1 MKCSHCQLEFKESEL
16 FKEVINHKELYFCC
30 TGCARVYAL
39 LLDLNLESFYDK
51 LNDSTLAPVTP
62 QDSMSALELEQALE
76 ENNKGDFIL
85 NLLLE
90 KTHCNACLWLNQKVL
105 ERLKGVKKVSVN
117 FTTHHLQ
124 IVFDKSLNPKEI
136 VQKIE
141 SLGYGAKIYNAKN
154 YALKAQKEQR
164 SYLLTLSVGFFATMN
179 LMFIAIAKYASYGG
193 ASYGGASYGGA
204 SYGGASYGAGMDKL
218 MQRNLDLVSLF
229 LSLLVLVVVGR
240 FFIKGAFYGLKNG
253 VLGMDLSV
261 SFGALSAFVYSIYA
275 MLVSQETY
283 FEASSTILT
292 LVFGSKF
299 LELKAKLFANEKC
312 LALESHEIHS
322 VIVVENG
329 KQIEKHPKDVA
340 IGSVVLVP
348 SGAKIALDGVLLNH
362 ASVDASL
369 ISGEFKPLELG
380 VNDQILGG
388 YVNVGVPFSYQVSAD
403 FQNSRLSSLLETLKK
418 SFLEKPLIESSANK
432 IADIFSK
439 AVLFLAFISFLLWQ
453 FGLGGNFEKALM
465 VCISV
470 LVISCPCAFAL
481 ATPIAL
487 VIGVFKNPLIVFKE
501 ALFLETLAKVKK
513 IFIDKTGTLTQ
524 KEVLLKEK
532 IIYEEFDE
540 RLLKSLLKVRE
551 HLAHS
556 AILKSLDSDE
566 VSLEKIEFFAHGL
579 KANYHNETLL
589 VGSLKFLNA
598 MGVNI
603 KAKESAN
610 IMVGF
615 AKNKTLCALFILE
628 ERLKNNAKEV
638 IQFLQNKG
646 LELEILSGD
655 NESSVKEC
663 AKKLGISNYH
673 ANLTPEDKAQIINS
687 YKGVCAMIGD
697 GNNDALAL
705 KQASVSLGFEKSAL
719 SKSACDILLLEENLS
734 LLRKAFDNAQK
745 VYQVVLQNIVL
756 SLIYNAILIPV
767 AMLGYINP
775 LIASLS
781 MSASSLLVVLN
792 SLRLKRS

>member
-16 FKEVINHKELYFCC
+16 FKEVIHHKELHFCC
-30 TGCARVYAL
+30 AGCARVYAL

-62 QDSMSALELEQALE
+62 QDPMNILELEQALE
-76 ENNKGDFIL
+76 ENNKGELIL

-136 VQKIE
+136 IQKIE
-141 SLGYGAKIYNAKN
+141 SLGYGAKIYNAQN
-154 YALKAQKEQR
+154 YTLKAQKEQR

-179 LMFIAIAKYASYGG
+179 LMFIAIAKYASYGS
-193 ASYGGASYGGA
+193 ASYGGASYG
-204 SYGGASYGAGMDKL
+204 SGMDKL

-299 LELKAKLFANEKC
+299 LELKARLFANEKC
-312 LALESHEIHS
+312 LVLESHEIHS

-340 IGSVVLVP
+340 IGSVVWVP
-348 SGAKIALDGVLLNH
+348 SGAKIALDGVLLNN

-380 VNDQILGG
+380 VNDPILGG
-388 YVNVGVPFSYQVSAD
+388 YVNVGVPFSYQVSAN

-418 SFLEKPLIESSANK
+418 SFLEKPLIESSANQ

-439 AVLFLAFISFLLWQ
+439 AVLFLAFVSFLLWQ

-532 IIYEEFDE
+532 IIYKEFDG

-551 HLAHS
+551 HLAHN
-556 AILKSLDSDE
+556 AILKTLDSDE
-566 VSLEKIEFFAHGL
+566 VNLEKIEFFAHGL
-579 KANYHNETLL
+579 KANYQNETLL
-589 VGSLKFLNA
+589 VGSLKFLKS
-598 MGVNI
+598 MGVDL
-603 KAKESAN
+603 KVKEGAN

-628 ERLKNNAKEV
+628 ERLKANAKEV
-638 IQFLQNKG
+638 IQALQNKG

-663 AKKLGISNYH
+663 AKKLGISKYH
-673 ANLTPEDKAQIINS
+673 ANLTPEDKAQIVSS

-719 SKSACDILLLEENLS
+719 SKSACDILLLEEDLS
-734 LLRKAFDNAQK
+734 LLKKAFDNAQK

-756 SLIYNAILIPV
+756 SLIYNAVLIPV

>member
-51 LNDSTLAPVTP
+51 LNDSVLAPVTP

-193 ASYGGASYGGA
+193 ASYGS
-204 SYGGASYGAGMDKL
+204 ASYGAGMDKL

-299 LELKAKLFANEKC
+299 LELKARLFANEKC

-348 SGAKIALDGVLLNH
+348 SGAKIALDGVLLNN

-388 YVNVGVPFSYQVSAD
+388 YVNVGVPFSYQVSAN
-403 FQNSRLSSLLETLKK
+403 FQNSRLSGLLETLKK

-487 VIGVFKNPLIVFKE
+487 VIGVFKSPLIVFKE

-540 RLLKSLLKVRE
+540 RLLKSLLKTRE

-603 KAKESAN
+603 RAKESAN

-615 AKNKTLCALFILE
+615 AKNKILCALFILE

-638 IQFLQNKG
+638 VQFLQNKG

-673 ANLTPEDKAQIINS
+673 ANLTPEDKAQIISS

-719 SKSACDILLLEENLS
+719 SKSACDILLLEEDLS
-734 LLRKAFDNAQK
+734 LLKKAFDNAQK

>member
-16 FKEVINHKELYFCC
+16 FKEVIHHKELYFCC

-76 ENNKGDFIL
+76 ENNKGELIL

-124 IVFDKSLNPKEI
+124 IVFDKSLDPKEI
-136 VQKIE
+136 IQKIE

-154 YALKAQKEQR
+154 YTLKAQKEQR

-179 LMFIAIAKYASYGG
+179 LMFIAIAKYASYGS
-193 ASYGGASYGGA
+193 ASYGGANYGG
-204 SYGGASYGAGMDKL
+204 GMDKL

-299 LELKAKLFANEKC
+299 LELKARLFANEKC

-322 VIVVENG
+322 VIIVENG

-340 IGSVVLVP
+340 IGSVVWVP
-348 SGAKIALDGVLLNH
+348 SGAKIALDGVLLNN

-380 VNDQILGG
+380 VNDPILGG
-388 YVNVGVPFSYQVSAD
+388 YVNVGVPFSYQVSAT

-418 SFLEKPLIESSANK
+418 SFLEKPLIESSANQ

-453 FGLGGNFEKALM
+453 FGLGGSFEKALM

-532 IIYEEFDE
+532 IIYKEFDE
-540 RLLKSLLKVRE
+540 RLLKSLLKTRE
-551 HLAHS
+551 HLAHN
-556 AILKSLDSDE
+556 AILKSLDGDE
-566 VSLEKIEFFAHGL
+566 VNLEKIEFFAHGL
-579 KANYHNETLL
+579 KANYQNETLL

-598 MGVNI
+598 MGVDL
-603 KAKESAN
+603 KVEESAN

-628 ERLKNNAKEV
+628 ERLKANAKEV
-638 IQFLQNKG
+638 IQALQNQG

-663 AKKLGISNYH
+663 AKKLGISKYH
-673 ANLTPEDKAQIINS
+673 ANLTPEDKAQIVSS

-719 SKSACDILLLEENLS
+719 SKSACDILLLEEDLS
-734 LLRKAFDNAQK
+734 LLEKAFYSAQK

-767 AMLGYINP
+767 AILGYINP

-781 MSASSLLVVLN
+781 MSGSSLLVVLN

>member
-154 YALKAQKEQR
+154 YTLKAQKEQR

-179 LMFIAIAKYASYGG
+179 LMFIAIAKY
-193 ASYGGASYGGA
+193 
-204 SYGGASYGAGMDKL
+204 ASYGAGMDKL

-261 SFGALSAFVYSIYA
+261 SFGALSAFVYSVYA

-299 LELKAKLFANEKC
+299 LELKARLFANEKC

-369 ISGEFKPLELG
+369 ISGEFKPLELE

-439 AVLFLAFISFLLWQ
+439 AVLFLAFMSFLLWQ

-532 IIYEEFDE
+532 IIYGEFDE
-540 RLLKSLLKVRE
+540 RLLKSLLKTRE

-566 VSLEKIEFFAHGL
+566 VGLEKIEFFAHGL
-579 KANYHNETLL
+579 KASYHNETLL

-638 IQFLQNKG
+638 VQFLQNKG

-673 ANLTPEDKAQIINS
+673 ANLTPEDKAQTISS
-687 YKGVCAMIGD
+687 YKGVCAMVGD

-705 KQASVSLGFEKSAL
+705 KQASVSLGFEKSTL
-719 SKSACDILLLEENLS
+719 SKSACDILLLEEDLS
-734 LLRKAFDNAQK
+734 LLKKAFDNAQK

-756 SLIYNAILIPV
+756 SLTYNAILIPV
-767 AMLGYINP
+767 AMLGCINP

>member
-16 FKEVINHKELYFCC
+16 FKEVINHKELHFCC

-39 LLDLNLESFYDK
+39 LTDLNLESFYDK

-62 QDSMSALELEQALE
+62 QDPMNILELEQALE
-76 ENNKGDFIL
+76 ENNKGELIL

-154 YALKAQKEQR
+154 YTLKAQKEQR

-179 LMFIAIAKYASYGG
+179 LMFIAIAKYASYDS
-193 ASYGGASYGGA
+193 ASYGGASYGG
-204 SYGGASYGAGMDKL
+204 GMDKL

-261 SFGALSAFVYSIYA
+261 SFGALSAFVYSLYA

-299 LELKAKLFANEKC
+299 LELKARLFANEKC

-340 IGSVVLVP
+340 IGSVVWVP
-348 SGAKIALDGVLLNH
+348 SGAKIALDGVLLNN

-380 VNDQILGG
+380 VNDPILGG
-388 YVNVGVPFSYQVSAD
+388 YVNVGVPFSYQVSAN

-418 SFLEKPLIESSANK
+418 SFLEKPLIESSANQ

-439 AVLFLAFISFLLWQ
+439 AVLFLAFVSFLLWQ
-453 FGLGGNFEKALM
+453 FGLGGDFEKALM

-540 RLLKSLLKVRE
+540 RLLKSLLKTRE

-556 AILKSLDSDE
+556 AILKTLDGDE

-579 KANYHNETLL
+579 KANYQNETLL

-598 MGVNI
+598 MGVDL
-603 KAKESAN
+603 KVKESAN

-628 ERLKNNAKEV
+628 ERLKANAKEV
-638 IQFLQNKG
+638 IQALQNKG

-663 AKKLGISNYH
+663 TKKLGISKYH
-673 ANLTPEDKAQIINS
+673 AHLTPEDKAQIISS
-687 YKGVCAMIGD
+687 YQGVCAMIGD

-719 SKSACDILLLEENLS
+719 SKSACDILLLEEDLS
-734 LLRKAFDNAQK
+734 LLEKAFDNAQK

-792 SLRLKRS
+792 SLRLKRT

>member
-16 FKEVINHKELYFCC
+16 FKETINHKELYFCC

-39 LLDLNLESFYDK
+39 LTDLNLESFYDK
-51 LNDSTLAPVTP
+51 LNDSTLAPVKP
-62 QDSMSALELEQALE
+62 QDSMNALELEQALE
-76 ENNKGDFIL
+76 ENNKSDFIL

-193 ASYGGASYGGA
+193 VSYGGVSYGGASYG
-204 SYGGASYGAGMDKL
+204 SGMDKL

-299 LELKAKLFANEKC
+299 LELKARLFANEKC

-322 VIVVENG
+322 VIIVENG

-340 IGSVVLVP
+340 IGSVVWVP
-348 SGAKIALDGVLLNH
+348 SGAKIALDGVLLNN

-380 VNDQILGG
+380 VNDPILGG
-388 YVNVGVPFSYQVSAD
+388 YVNVGVPFSYQVSAN

-418 SFLEKPLIESSANK
+418 SFLEKPLIESSANQ

-439 AVLFLAFISFLLWQ
+439 AVLFLAFVSFLLWQ
-453 FGLGGNFEKALM
+453 FGLGGDFEKALM

-540 RLLKSLLKVRE
+540 RLLKSLLKTRE

-556 AILKSLDSDE
+556 AILKTLDGDE
-566 VSLEKIEFFAHGL
+566 VNLEQIEFFAHGL
-579 KANYHNETLL
+579 KASYQNETLL

-598 MGVNI
+598 MGVDI

-628 ERLKNNAKEV
+628 ERLKANAKEV
-638 IQFLQNKG
+638 IQALQNQG

-663 AKKLGISNYH
+663 AKKLGISKYH
-673 ANLTPEDKAQIINS
+673 AHLTPEDKAQTISS
-687 YKGVCAMIGD
+687 YKGVCAMVGD

-719 SKSACDILLLEENLS
+719 SKSACDILLLEEDLS
-734 LLRKAFDNAQK
+734 LLKKAFDNAQK

>member
-51 LNDSTLAPVTP
+51 LNDSTLAPVTL
-62 QDSMSALELEQALE
+62 QDSMNALELEQALE
-76 ENNKGDFIL
+76 ENNKSDFIL

-105 ERLKGVKKVSVN
+105 ERLNGVKKVSVN

-179 LMFIAIAKYASYGG
+179 LMFIAIAKYASYG
-193 ASYGGASYGGA
+193 
-204 SYGGASYGAGMDKL
+204 AGMDKL

-261 SFGALSAFVYSIYA
+261 SFGALSAFVYSLYA

-299 LELKAKLFANEKC
+299 LELKARLFANEKC

-348 SGAKIALDGVLLNH
+348 SGAKIALDGALLNH

-388 YVNVGVPFSYQVSAD
+388 YVNVGAPFSYQVSAN

-524 KEVLLKEK
+524 KEVLLKER
-532 IIYEEFDE
+532 IIYEEFDK
-540 RLLKSLLKVRE
+540 RLLKSLLKTRE

-615 AKNKTLCALFILE
+615 AKNKTLCALFVLE

-638 IQFLQNKG
+638 IQALQNKG

-655 NESSVKEC
+655 NENSVKEC

-673 ANLTPEDKAQIINS
+673 ANLTPEDKAQIISS

-719 SKSACDILLLEENLS
+719 SKSACDILLLEEDLS
-734 LLRKAFDNAQK
+734 LLKKAFDNAQK

>member
-16 FKEVINHKELYFCC
+16 FKETINHKELHFCC
-30 TGCARVYAL
+30 AGCARVYAL

-76 ENNKGDFIL
+76 ENNKGELIL

-136 VQKIE
+136 IQKIE
-141 SLGYGAKIYNAKN
+141 SLGYGAKIYNAQN
-154 YALKAQKEQR
+154 YTLKAQKEQR

-179 LMFIAIAKYASYGG
+179 LMFIAIAKYASYGS
-193 ASYGGASYGGA
+193 ASYGGANYGG
-204 SYGGASYGAGMDKL
+204 GMDKL

-261 SFGALSAFVYSIYA
+261 SFGALSAFVYSLYA

-299 LELKAKLFANEKC
+299 LELKARLFANEKC

-340 IGSVVLVP
+340 IGSVVWVP
-348 SGAKIALDGVLLNH
+348 SGAKIALDGALLNH

-380 VNDQILGG
+380 VNDPILGG
-388 YVNVGVPFSYQVSAD
+388 YVNVGVPFSYQVSAN

-418 SFLEKPLIESSANK
+418 SFLEKPLIESSANQ

-439 AVLFLAFISFLLWQ
+439 AVLFLAFVSFLLWQ

-532 IIYEEFDE
+532 IIHEEFDE
-540 RLLKSLLKVRE
+540 RLLKSLLKTRE
-551 HLAHS
+551 HLAHN
-556 AILKSLDSDE
+556 AILKTLDGDE
-566 VSLEKIEFFAHGL
+566 VDLEKIEFFAHGL
-579 KANYHNETLL
+579 KASYQNETLL

-598 MGVNI
+598 MGVDL
-603 KAKESAN
+603 KVKESAN

-628 ERLKNNAKEV
+628 ERLKANAKEV
-638 IQFLQNKG
+638 IQALQNQG

-663 AKKLGISNYH
+663 AKKLGISKYH
-673 ANLTPEDKAQIINS
+673 AHLTPEDKAQIISS
-687 YKGVCAMIGD
+687 YQGVCAMVGD

-719 SKSACDILLLEENLS
+719 SKSACDILLLEEDLS
-734 LLRKAFDNAQK
+734 LLEKAFHNAQK

>member
-16 FKEVINHKELYFCC
+16 FKEVINHKELHFCC

-62 QDSMSALELEQALE
+62 QDSMNALELEQALE
-76 ENNKGDFIL
+76 ENNKGELIL

-193 ASYGGASYGGA
+193 ASYGGAN
-204 SYGGASYGAGMDKL
+204 YGAGMDKL

-299 LELKAKLFANEKC
+299 LELKARLFANEKC

-322 VIVVENG
+322 VIIVEKD
-329 KQIEKHPKDVA
+329 KQTEKHPKDVA
-340 IGSVVLVP
+340 IGSVVWVP
-348 SGAKIALDGVLLNH
+348 SGAKIALDGVLLSN

-380 VNDQILGG
+380 VNDPILGG
-388 YVNVGVPFSYQVSAD
+388 YVNVGVPFSYQVSAN

-453 FGLGGNFEKALM
+453 FGLGGDFEKALM

-540 RLLKSLLKVRE
+540 RLLKSLLKTRE
-551 HLAHS
+551 HLAHN
-556 AILKSLDSDE
+556 AILKSLDGDE
-566 VSLEKIEFFAHGL
+566 VSLEKVEFFAHGL
-579 KANYHNETLL
+579 KASYQNETLL

-638 IQFLQNKG
+638 VQALQNKG

-663 AKKLGISNYH
+663 AKKLGISKYH
-673 ANLTPEDKAQIINS
+673 AHLTPEDKAQTISS
-687 YKGVCAMIGD
+687 YKGVCAMVGD

-719 SKSACDILLLEENLS
+719 SKSACDILLLEEDLS
-734 LLRKAFDNAQK
+734 LLKKAFDNAQK

>member
-16 FKEVINHKELYFCC
+16 FKEVINHKELHFCC

-62 QDSMSALELEQALE
+62 QDSMNALELEQALE
-76 ENNKGDFIL
+76 ENNKGELIL

-105 ERLKGVKKVSVN
+105 ERLEGVKKVSVN

-193 ASYGGASYGGA
+193 ASYGGASYG
-204 SYGGASYGAGMDKL
+204 AGMDKL

-261 SFGALSAFVYSIYA
+261 SFGALSAFVYSVYA

-299 LELKAKLFANEKC
+299 LELKARLFANEKC

-340 IGSVVLVP
+340 IGSVVWVP
-348 SGAKIALDGVLLNH
+348 SGAKIALDGVLLNS

-380 VNDQILGG
+380 VNDPILGG
-388 YVNVGVPFSYQVSAD
+388 YVNVGVPFSYQVSAN
-403 FQNSRLSSLLETLKK
+403 FQNSRLSGLLETLKK

-556 AILKSLDSDE
+556 AILKTLDGDE
-566 VSLEKIEFFAHGL
+566 VDLEKIEFFAHGL
-579 KANYHNETLL
+579 KASYQNETLL

-628 ERLKNNAKEV
+628 ERLKANAKEV
-638 IQFLQNKG
+638 IQALQNQG

-663 AKKLGISNYH
+663 AKKLGISKYH
-673 ANLTPEDKAQIINS
+673 AHLTPEDKAQTISS

-719 SKSACDILLLEENLS
+719 SKSACDILLLEEDLS
-734 LLRKAFDNAQK
+734 LLKKAFDNAQK

>member
-30 TGCARVYAL
+30 MGCARVYAL
-39 LLDLNLESFYDK
+39 LSDLNLESFYDK

-62 QDSMSALELEQALE
+62 QNSMSALELEQALE
-76 ENNKGDFIL
+76 ENHKGDFIL

-124 IVFDKSLNPKEI
+124 IVFDQSLNPKEI

-179 LMFIAIAKYASYGG
+179 LMFIAIAKY
-193 ASYGGASYGGA
+193 
-204 SYGGASYGAGMDKL
+204 ASYGAGMDKL

-261 SFGALSAFVYSIYA
+261 SFGALSAFVYSVYA

-299 LELKAKLFANEKC
+299 LELKARLFANEKC

-348 SGAKIALDGVLLNH
+348 NGAKIALDGVLLNH

-388 YVNVGVPFSYQVSAD
+388 YVNVGVPFSYQVSAN
-403 FQNSRLSSLLETLKK
+403 FQNSRLSGLLETLKK

-556 AILKSLDSDE
+556 AILKSLDGDE
-566 VSLEKIEFFAHGL
+566 VNLEKIEFFAHGL
-579 KANYHNETLL
+579 KASYHNETLL

-615 AKNKTLCALFILE
+615 VKNKTLCALFILE
-628 ERLKNNAKEV
+628 ERLKANAKEV
-638 IQFLQNKG
+638 IQALQNKG
-646 LELEILSGD
+646 LKLEILSGD

-663 AKKLGISNYH
+663 AKKLGISKYH
-673 ANLTPEDKAQIINS
+673 ANLTPEDKAQIISS
-687 YKGVCAMIGD
+687 YKGVCAMVGD

-705 KQASVSLGFEKSAL
+705 KQASVSLGFEKSTL
-719 SKSACDILLLEENLS
+719 SKSACDILLLEEDLS
-734 LLRKAFDNAQK
+734 LLEKAFYNAQK

-792 SLRLKRS
+792 SLRLKRF

>member
-16 FKEVINHKELYFCC
+16 FKEVINHRELYFCC

-179 LMFIAIAKYASYGG
+179 LMFIAIAKYASYG
-193 ASYGGASYGGA
+193 
-204 SYGGASYGAGMDKL
+204 AGMDKL

-299 LELKAKLFANEKC
+299 LELKARLFANEKC

-329 KQIEKHPKDVA
+329 KQTEKHPKDVA
-340 IGSVVLVP
+340 IGSVVWVP
-348 SGAKIALDGVLLNH
+348 SGAKIALDGVLLNS

-380 VNDQILGG
+380 VNDPILGG
-388 YVNVGVPFSYQVSAD
+388 YVNVGVPFSYQVSAN
-403 FQNSRLSSLLETLKK
+403 FQNSRLSGLLETLKK

-540 RLLKSLLKVRE
+540 RLLKSLLKTRE

-603 KAKESAN
+603 RAKESAN
-610 IMVGF
+610 VMVGF
-615 AKNKTLCALFILE
+615 VKNKTLCALFILE

-663 AKKLGISNYH
+663 AKKLGISKYH
-673 ANLTPEDKAQIINS
+673 ANLTPEDKAQIISS
-687 YKGVCAMIGD
+687 YKGVCVMIGD

-719 SKSACDILLLEENLS
+719 SKSACDILLLEEDLS
-734 LLRKAFDNAQK
+734 LLKKAFDNAQK

>member
-16 FKEVINHKELYFCC
+16 FKETINHKELYFCC

-62 QDSMSALELEQALE
+62 QDSMSTLELEQALE
-76 ENNKGDFIL
+76 ENNKGELIL

-124 IVFDKSLNPKEI
+124 IVFEKSLDPKEI
-136 VQKIE
+136 IQKIE

-179 LMFIAIAKYASYGG
+179 LMFIAIAKYASYGS
-193 ASYGGASYGGA
+193 ASYGGASYG
-204 SYGGASYGAGMDKL
+204 SGMDKL

-261 SFGALSAFVYSIYA
+261 SFGALSAFVYSLYA

-299 LELKAKLFANEKC
+299 LELKARLFANEKC

-322 VIVVENG
+322 VIIVEKD
-329 KQIEKHPKDVA
+329 KQTEKHPKDVA
-340 IGSVVLVP
+340 IGSVVWVP
-348 SGAKIALDGVLLNH
+348 SGAKIALDGALLSN

-380 VNDQILGG
+380 VNDPILGG
-388 YVNVGVPFSYQVSAD
+388 YVNVGVPFSYQVSAT

-418 SFLEKPLIESSANK
+418 SFLEKPLIESSANQ

-453 FGLGGNFEKALM
+453 FGLGGSFEKALM

-540 RLLKSLLKVRE
+540 RLLKSLLKTRE

-556 AILKSLDSDE
+556 AILKTLDSDE
-566 VSLEKIEFFAHGL
+566 VNLETIEFFAHGL
-579 KANYHNETLL
+579 KANYQNETLL

-603 KAKESAN
+603 KTKESAN

-628 ERLKNNAKEV
+628 ERLKANAKEV
-638 IQFLQNKG
+638 VQALQNKG

-663 AKKLGISNYH
+663 AKKLRISKYH
-673 ANLTPEDKAQIINS
+673 AHLTPEDKAQIISS

-719 SKSACDILLLEENLS
+719 SKSACDILLLEEDLS
-734 LLRKAFDNAQK
+734 LLKKAFDNAQK

>member
-76 ENNKGDFIL
+76 ENNKSDFIL

-136 VQKIE
+136 IQKIE

-179 LMFIAIAKYASYGG
+179 LMFIAIAKYASYGS
-193 ASYGGASYGGA
+193 ASYGGASYGT
-204 SYGGASYGAGMDKL
+204 GMDKL

-299 LELKAKLFANEKC
+299 LELKARLFANEKC

-322 VIVVENG
+322 VIVVEKD

-340 IGSVVLVP
+340 IGSVVWVP
-348 SGAKIALDGVLLNH
+348 SGAKIALDGVLLNN

-380 VNDQILGG
+380 VNDPILGG
-388 YVNVGVPFSYQVSAD
+388 YVNVGVPFSYQVSAN
-403 FQNSRLSSLLETLKK
+403 FQNSRLSGLLETLKK

-439 AVLFLAFISFLLWQ
+439 AVLFLAFVSFLLWQ
-453 FGLGGNFEKALM
+453 FGLGGDFEKALM

-551 HLAHS
+551 HLAHN
-556 AILKSLDSDE
+556 AILKTLDGDE
-566 VSLEKIEFFAHGL
+566 VNLEQIEFFAHGL
-579 KANYHNETLL
+579 KASYQNQTLL

-615 AKNKTLCALFILE
+615 AKNRTLCALFILE

-638 IQFLQNKG
+638 IQALQNKG

-663 AKKLGISNYH
+663 AKKLGISKYH
-673 ANLTPEDKAQIINS
+673 AHLTPEDKAQTISS

-719 SKSACDILLLEENLS
+719 SKSACDILLLEEDLS
-734 LLRKAFDNAQK
+734 LLKKAFDNAQK

>member
-16 FKEVINHKELYFCC
+16 FKEVIHHKELYFCC

-62 QDSMSALELEQALE
+62 QDSMSASMSALELEQALE
-76 ENNKGDFIL
+76 ENNKSDFIL

-179 LMFIAIAKYASYGG
+179 LMFIAIAKYASYG
-193 ASYGGASYGGA
+193 SA

-299 LELKAKLFANEKC
+299 LELKARLFANEKC

-329 KQIEKHPKDVA
+329 KQVEKHPKDVA

-348 SGAKIALDGVLLNH
+348 SGAKIALDGVLLNS

-380 VNDQILGG
+380 VNDPILGG
-388 YVNVGVPFSYQVSAD
+388 YVNVGAPFSYQVSAN
-403 FQNSRLSSLLETLKK
+403 FQNSRLSGLLETLKK

-540 RLLKSLLKVRE
+540 RLLKSLLKTRE

-603 KAKESAN
+603 RAKESAN

-638 IQFLQNKG
+638 IQALQDKG

-673 ANLTPEDKAQIINS
+673 AHLTPEDKAQIISS

-719 SKSACDILLLEENLS
+719 SKSACDILLLEEDLS
-734 LLRKAFDNAQK
+734 LLKKAFDNAQK

-781 MSASSLLVVLN
+781 MSCSSLLVVLN

>member
-16 FKEVINHKELYFCC
+16 FKEVIHHKELHFCC

-62 QDSMSALELEQALE
+62 QDSMSALELEQTLE

-179 LMFIAIAKYASYGG
+179 LMFIAIAKYASYG
-193 ASYGGASYGGA
+193 
-204 SYGGASYGAGMDKL
+204 AGMDKL

-299 LELKAKLFANEKC
+299 LELKARLFANEKC

-340 IGSVVLVP
+340 IGSVVWVP
-348 SGAKIALDGVLLNH
+348 SGAKIALDGVLLNS

-380 VNDQILGG
+380 VNDPILGG
-388 YVNVGVPFSYQVSAD
+388 YVNVGVPFSYQVSAN

-540 RLLKSLLKVRE
+540 RLLKSLLKTRE

-566 VSLEKIEFFAHGL
+566 VHLEKIEFFAHGL

-603 KAKESAN
+603 RAKESAN

-663 AKKLGISNYH
+663 AKKLGISNYC
-673 ANLTPEDKAQIINS
+673 ANLTPEDKAQIISS

-719 SKSACDILLLEENLS
+719 SKSACDILLLEEDLS
-734 LLRKAFDNAQK
+734 LLKKAFCNAQK

-756 SLIYNAILIPV
+756 SLIYNTILIPV

>member
-39 LLDLNLESFYDK
+39 LSDLNLESFYDK
-51 LNDSTLAPVTP
+51 LNDSTLAPVMP

-76 ENNKGDFIL
+76 ENNKSDFIL

-179 LMFIAIAKYASYGG
+179 LMFIAIAKYASYG
-193 ASYGGASYGGA
+193 
-204 SYGGASYGAGMDKL
+204 AGMDKL

-299 LELKAKLFANEKC
+299 LELKARLFANEKC

-388 YVNVGVPFSYQVSAD
+388 YVNVGVPFSYQVSAN

-540 RLLKSLLKVRE
+540 RLLKSLLKTRE

-566 VSLEKIEFFAHGL
+566 VHLEKIEFFAHGL

-603 KAKESAN
+603 KTKESAN

-638 IQFLQNKG
+638 VQALQNKG

-655 NESSVKEC
+655 HESSVKEC

-673 ANLTPEDKAQIINS
+673 ANLTPEDKAQIISS

-719 SKSACDILLLEENLS
+719 SKSACDILLLEEDLS
-734 LLRKAFDNAQK
+734 LLKKAFGNAQK

-756 SLIYNAILIPV
+756 SLIYNAILIPI

>member
-16 FKEVINHKELYFCC
+16 FKEVIHHKELHFCC

-62 QDSMSALELEQALE
+62 QDSMNALELEQALE
-76 ENNKGDFIL
+76 ENNKGELIL

-136 VQKIE
+136 IQKIE

-154 YALKAQKEQR
+154 YTLKTQKEQR

-179 LMFIAIAKYASYGG
+179 LMFIAIAKYASYG
-193 ASYGGASYGGA
+193 SASYGGA

-261 SFGALSAFVYSIYA
+261 SFGALSAFVYSLYA

-299 LELKAKLFANEKC
+299 LELKARLFANEKC

-329 KQIEKHPKDVA
+329 KQTEKHPKDVA
-340 IGSVVLVP
+340 IGSVVWVP
-348 SGAKIALDGVLLNH
+348 SGAKIALDGVLLNN

-369 ISGEFKPLELG
+369 ISGEFKSLELG

-403 FQNSRLSSLLETLKK
+403 FQNSRLSGLLETLKK
-418 SFLEKPLIESSANK
+418 SFLEKPLIESSANQ

-439 AVLFLAFISFLLWQ
+439 AVLFLAFVSFLLWQ

-532 IIYEEFDE
+532 IIYEGFDE
-540 RLLKSLLKVRE
+540 RLLKSLLKTRE

-556 AILKSLDSDE
+556 AILKSLNSDE
-566 VSLEKIEFFAHGL
+566 VNLEKIEFFAHGL
-579 KANYHNETLL
+579 KASYCNETLL

-628 ERLKNNAKEV
+628 ERLKANAKEV
-638 IQFLQNKG
+638 VQALQNKG

-663 AKKLGISNYH
+663 AKKLGISKYH
-673 ANLTPEDKAQIINS
+673 ANLTPEDKAQTISS
-687 YKGVCAMIGD
+687 YKGVCAMVGD

-719 SKSACDILLLEENLS
+719 SKSACDILLLEEDLS
-734 LLRKAFDNAQK
+734 LLEKAFHNAQK

>member
-62 QDSMSALELEQALE
+62 QDSMSTSMSALELEQALE

-90 KTHCNACLWLNQKVL
+90 KTQCNACLWLNQKVL

-179 LMFIAIAKYASYGG
+179 LMFIAIAKYASYGI
-193 ASYGGASYGGA
+193 
-204 SYGGASYGAGMDKL
+204 GMDKL

-299 LELKAKLFANEKC
+299 LELKARLFANEKC

-348 SGAKIALDGVLLNH
+348 SGAKIALDGVLLNN

-369 ISGEFKPLELG
+369 ISGEFKPLELE

-388 YVNVGVPFSYQVSAD
+388 YVNVGAPFSYQVSAN

-566 VSLEKIEFFAHGL
+566 VHLEKIEFFAHGL

-655 NESSVKEC
+655 NENSVKEC
-663 AKKLGISNYH
+663 AKKLGISNYC
-673 ANLTPEDKAQIINS
+673 ANLTPEDKAQIISS

-719 SKSACDILLLEENLS
+719 SKSACDILLLEEDLS
-734 LLRKAFDNAQK
+734 LLKKAFDNAQK

-781 MSASSLLVVLN
+781 MSCSSLLVVLN

>member
-16 FKEVINHKELYFCC
+16 FKEVINHRELYFCC

-154 YALKAQKEQR
+154 YTLKAQKEQR

-179 LMFIAIAKYASYGG
+179 LMFIAIAKY
-193 ASYGGASYGGA
+193 
-204 SYGGASYGAGMDKL
+204 ASYGAGMDKL

-299 LELKAKLFANEKC
+299 LELKARLFANEKC

-388 YVNVGVPFSYQVSAD
+388 YVNMGVPFSYQVSAN

-540 RLLKSLLKVRE
+540 RLLKSLLKTRE

-566 VSLEKIEFFAHGL
+566 VHLEKIEFFAHGL

-615 AKNKTLCALFILE
+615 AKNKTLCTLFILE

-655 NESSVKEC
+655 HESSVKEC
-663 AKKLGISNYH
+663 AKKLGISKYH
-673 ANLTPEDKAQIINS
+673 ANLTPEDKAQIISS

-705 KQASVSLGFEKSAL
+705 KQASVSLGFEKSTL
-719 SKSACDILLLEENLS
+719 SKSACDILLLEEDLS
-734 LLRKAFDNAQK
+734 LLKKAFDNAQK

>member
-76 ENNKGDFIL
+76 ENNKGELIL

-105 ERLKGVKKVSVN
+105 ERLSGVKKVSVN

-136 VQKIE
+136 IQKIE

-164 SYLLTLSVGFFATMN
+164 SYLITLSVGFFATMN
-179 LMFIAIAKYASYGG
+179 LMFIAIAKYASYGST
-193 ASYGGASYGGA
+193 SYGGASYGT
-204 SYGGASYGAGMDKL
+204 GMDKL

-261 SFGALSAFVYSIYA
+261 SFGALSAFVYSVYA

-299 LELKAKLFANEKC
+299 LELKARLFANEKC

-322 VIVVENG
+322 VIIVEKD

-340 IGSVVLVP
+340 IGSVVWVP

-380 VNDQILGG
+380 VNDPILGG
-388 YVNVGVPFSYQVSAD
+388 YVNVGVPFSYQVSAT
-403 FQNSRLSSLLETLKK
+403 FQNSRLSGLLETLKK
-418 SFLEKPLIESSANK
+418 SFLEKPLIESSANQ

-439 AVLFLAFISFLLWQ
+439 AVLFLAFVSFLLWQ

-532 IIYEEFDE
+532 IIYEGFDE
-540 RLLKSLLKVRE
+540 RLLKSLLKTRE

-556 AILKSLDSDE
+556 AILKSLDGDE
-566 VSLEKIEFFAHGL
+566 VDLEKIEFFAHGL
-579 KANYHNETLL
+579 KANYQNETLL
-589 VGSLKFLNA
+589 VGSLKFLSA
-598 MGVNI
+598 MGVGI
-603 KAKESAN
+603 KTKESAN

-638 IQFLQNKG
+638 VQALQNKG

-663 AKKLGISNYH
+663 AKKLGISKYH
-673 ANLTPEDKAQIINS
+673 AHLTPEDKAQIVSS

-705 KQASVSLGFEKSAL
+705 KQASVSLGFEKSTL
-719 SKSACDILLLEENLS
+719 SKSACDILLLEEDLS
-734 LLRKAFDNAQK
+734 LLEKAFDNAQK

>member
-39 LLDLNLESFYDK
+39 LSDLNLESFYDK

-76 ENNKGDFIL
+76 ENNKGELIL

-105 ERLKGVKKVSVN
+105 ERLRGVKKVSVN

-136 VQKIE
+136 IQKIE
-141 SLGYGAKIYNAKN
+141 SLGYGAKIYNAQN
-154 YALKAQKEQR
+154 YTLKAQKEQR

-179 LMFIAIAKYASYGG
+179 LMFIAIAKYASYGSAG
-193 ASYGGASYGGA
+193 YGGADYGI
-204 SYGGASYGAGMDKL
+204 GMDKL

-299 LELKAKLFANEKC
+299 LELKARLFANEKC

-348 SGAKIALDGVLLNH
+348 SGAKIALDGALLNH

-388 YVNVGVPFSYQVSAD
+388 YVNVGAPFSYQVSAN

-418 SFLEKPLIESSANK
+418 SFLEKPLIESSANR

-487 VIGVFKNPLIVFKE
+487 VIGVFKNPLVVFKE

-540 RLLKSLLKVRE
+540 RLLKSLLKTRE

-556 AILKSLDSDE
+556 AILKTLNGDE
-566 VSLEKIEFFAHGL
+566 VDLEKIEFFAHGL

-610 IMVGF
+610 VMVGF

-638 IQFLQNKG
+638 VQFLQNKG

-673 ANLTPEDKAQIINS
+673 ANLTPEDKAQIISS

-719 SKSACDILLLEENLS
+719 SKSACDILLLEEDLS
-734 LLRKAFDNAQK
+734 LLKKAFDDAQK

>member
-39 LLDLNLESFYDK
+39 LSDLNLESFYDK

-62 QDSMSALELEQALE
+62 QDSISALELEQALE
-76 ENNKGDFIL
+76 ENNKSDFIL

-193 ASYGGASYGGA
+193 ASYGS
-204 SYGGASYGAGMDKL
+204 ASYGAGMDKL

-299 LELKAKLFANEKC
+299 LELKARLFANEKC

-322 VIVVENG
+322 VIIVEKD

-340 IGSVVLVP
+340 IGSVVWVP
-348 SGAKIALDGVLLNH
+348 SGAKIALDGVLLNN

-380 VNDQILGG
+380 VNDPILGG
-388 YVNVGVPFSYQVSAD
+388 YVNVGVPFSYQVSAN
-403 FQNSRLSSLLETLKK
+403 FQNSRLSGLLETLKK

-439 AVLFLAFISFLLWQ
+439 AVLFLAFVSFLLWQ

-487 VIGVFKNPLIVFKE
+487 VIGVFKNSLIVFKE

-540 RLLKSLLKVRE
+540 RLLKSLLKTRE

-603 KAKESAN
+603 RAKESAN

-615 AKNKTLCALFILE
+615 AKNKTLCALFVLE

-638 IQFLQNKG
+638 IQALQNQG

-663 AKKLGISNYH
+663 AKKLGISKYH
-673 ANLTPEDKAQIINS
+673 AHLTPEDKAQIISS

-719 SKSACDILLLEENLS
+719 SKSACDILLLEEDLS
-734 LLRKAFDNAQK
+734 LLEKAFHNAQK

>member
-16 FKEVINHKELYFCC
+16 FKEVINHKELHFCC

-62 QDSMSALELEQALE
+62 QDSMNALELEQALE

-105 ERLKGVKKVSVN
+105 ERLSGVKKVSVN

-124 IVFDKSLNPKEI
+124 IVFEKSLNPKEI
-136 VQKIE
+136 IQKIE
-141 SLGYGAKIYNAKN
+141 SLGYGAKIYNAQN
-154 YALKAQKEQR
+154 YTLKAQKEQR

-179 LMFIAIAKYASYGG
+179 LMFIAIAKYASYG
-193 ASYGGASYGGA
+193 SA

-299 LELKAKLFANEKC
+299 LELKARLFANEKC

-322 VIVVENG
+322 VIVVEKD
-329 KQIEKHPKDVA
+329 KQTEKHPKDVA
-340 IGSVVLVP
+340 IGSVVWVP
-348 SGAKIALDGVLLNH
+348 SGAKIALDGVLLNN

-380 VNDQILGG
+380 VNDPILGG
-388 YVNVGVPFSYQVSAD
+388 YVNVGVPFSYQVSAN
-403 FQNSRLSSLLETLKK
+403 FQNSRLSGLLETLKK

-439 AVLFLAFISFLLWQ
+439 AVLFLAFVSFLLWQ

-532 IIYEEFDE
+532 IIYEGFDE

-551 HLAHS
+551 HLAHN
-556 AILKSLDSDE
+556 AILKTLDSDE
-566 VSLEKIEFFAHGL
+566 VNLEKIEFFAHGL
-579 KANYHNETLL
+579 KANYQNETLL

-598 MGVNI
+598 MGVDI
-603 KAKESAN
+603 KTKESAN

-628 ERLKNNAKEV
+628 ERLKANAKEV
-638 IQFLQNKG
+638 IQALQNQG

-663 AKKLGISNYH
+663 AKKLGISKYH
-673 ANLTPEDKAQIINS
+673 AHLTPEDKAQIVSS
-687 YKGVCAMIGD
+687 YQGVCAMIGD

-705 KQASVSLGFEKSAL
+705 KKASVSLGFEKSAL
-719 SKSACDILLLEENLS
+719 SKSACDILLLEEDLS
-734 LLRKAFDNAQK
+734 LLEKAFDNAQK

>member
-51 LNDSTLAPVTP
+51 LNDSVLAPVTP

-154 YALKAQKEQR
+154 YTLKAQKEQR

-179 LMFIAIAKYASYGG
+179 LMFIAIAKY
-193 ASYGGASYGGA
+193 ASYGGA

-299 LELKAKLFANEKC
+299 LELKARLFANEKC

-369 ISGEFKPLELG
+369 ISGEFKPLELE

-566 VSLEKIEFFAHGL
+566 VGLEKIEFFAHGL
-579 KANYHNETLL
+579 KAGYHDETLL

-638 IQFLQNKG
+638 VQFLQNKG

-655 NESSVKEC
+655 HESSVKEC
-663 AKKLGISNYH
+663 TKKLGISNYH
-673 ANLTPEDKAQIINS
+673 ANLAPEDKAQIISS

-719 SKSACDILLLEENLS
+719 SKSACDILLLEEDLS
-734 LLRKAFDNAQK
+734 LLKKAFDNAQK

-781 MSASSLLVVLN
+781 MSGSSLLVVLN

>member
-16 FKEVINHKELYFCC
+16 FKEVIHHKELHFCC
-30 TGCARVYAL
+30 AGCARVYAL

-62 QDSMSALELEQALE
+62 QDSMNALELEQALE

-193 ASYGGASYGGA
+193 ASYGSANYGT
-204 SYGGASYGAGMDKL
+204 GMDKL

-261 SFGALSAFVYSIYA
+261 SFGALSAFVYSVYA

-299 LELKAKLFANEKC
+299 LELKARLFANEKC

-329 KQIEKHPKDVA
+329 KQVEKHPKDVA
-340 IGSVVLVP
+340 IGSVVWVP

-380 VNDQILGG
+380 VNDLILGG
-388 YVNVGVPFSYQVSAD
+388 YVNVGVPFSYQVSAN
-403 FQNSRLSSLLETLKK
+403 FQNSRLSGLLETLKK

-540 RLLKSLLKVRE
+540 RLLKSLLKTRE

-579 KANYHNETLL
+579 KASYQNETLL

-628 ERLKNNAKEV
+628 ERLKANAKEV
-638 IQFLQNKG
+638 IQALQNQG

-663 AKKLGISNYH
+663 TKKLGISKYH
-673 ANLTPEDKAQIINS
+673 ANLTPEDKAQTISS
-687 YKGVCAMIGD
+687 YKGVCAMVGD

-719 SKSACDILLLEENLS
+719 SKSACDILLLEEDLS
-734 LLRKAFDNAQK
+734 LLEKAFHNAQK

>member
-16 FKEVINHKELYFCC
+16 FKETINHKELHFCC

-62 QDSMSALELEQALE
+62 QDPMNILELEQALE
-76 ENNKGDFIL
+76 ENNKGELIL

-124 IVFDKSLNPKEI
+124 IVFEKSLNPKEI
-136 VQKIE
+136 IQKIE
-141 SLGYGAKIYNAKN
+141 SLGYGSKIYNAKN

-179 LMFIAIAKYASYGG
+179 LMFIAIAKYASYGS
-193 ASYGGASYGGA
+193 ASYGGAGYG
-204 SYGGASYGAGMDKL
+204 SGMDKL

-261 SFGALSAFVYSIYA
+261 SFGALSAFVYSLYA

-299 LELKAKLFANEKC
+299 LELKARLFANEKC

-322 VIVVENG
+322 VIVVEND

-340 IGSVVLVP
+340 IGSVVWVP
-348 SGAKIALDGVLLNH
+348 SGAKIALDGVLLSN

-380 VNDQILGG
+380 VNDPILGG
-388 YVNVGVPFSYQVSAD
+388 YVNVGVPFSYQVSAN
-403 FQNSRLSSLLETLKK
+403 FQNSRLSGLLETLKK

-453 FGLGGNFEKALM
+453 FGLGGSFEKALM

-501 ALFLETLAKVKK
+501 ALFLETLAKVEK

-532 IIYEEFDE
+532 IIYKEFDG

-551 HLAHS
+551 HLAHN
-556 AILKSLDSDE
+556 AILKTLDSDE
-566 VSLEKIEFFAHGL
+566 VNLEKIEFFAHGL
-579 KANYHNETLL
+579 KANYQNETLL

-598 MGVNI
+598 MGVDL
-603 KAKESAN
+603 KVKESAN

-628 ERLKNNAKEV
+628 ERLKANAKEV
-638 IQFLQNKG
+638 IQALQNQG

-663 AKKLGISNYH
+663 AKKLGISKYH
-673 ANLTPEDKAQIINS
+673 AHLTPEDKAQIISS

-719 SKSACDILLLEENLS
+719 SKSACDILLLEEDLS
-734 LLRKAFDNAQK
+734 LLEKAFHNAQK

>member
-16 FKEVINHKELYFCC
+16 FKETINHKELYFCC

-62 QDSMSALELEQALE
+62 QDSMNALELEQALE
-76 ENNKGDFIL
+76 ENNKSDFIL

-136 VQKIE
+136 IQKIE

-193 ASYGGASYGGA
+193 ASYGGAN
-204 SYGGASYGAGMDKL
+204 YGAGMDKL

-299 LELKAKLFANEKC
+299 LELKARLFANEKC

-322 VIVVENG
+322 VIVVEKD

-340 IGSVVLVP
+340 IGSVVWVP

-380 VNDQILGG
+380 VNDPILGG
-388 YVNVGVPFSYQVSAD
+388 YVNVGVPFSYQVGAT
-403 FQNSRLSSLLETLKK
+403 FQNSRLSGLLETLKK
-418 SFLEKPLIESSANK
+418 SFLEKPLIESSANQ

-439 AVLFLAFISFLLWQ
+439 AVLFLAFVSFLLWQ

-532 IIYEEFDE
+532 IIYKEFDG

-556 AILKSLDSDE
+556 AILKTLDGDE
-566 VSLEKIEFFAHGL
+566 VDLEKIEFFAHGL
-579 KANYHNETLL
+579 KANYQNETLL
-589 VGSLKFLNA
+589 VGSLKFLKS
-598 MGVNI
+598 MGVDL
-603 KAKESAN
+603 KVKESAN

-628 ERLKNNAKEV
+628 ERLKANAKEV
-638 IQFLQNKG
+638 IQALQNQG

-663 AKKLGISNYH
+663 AKKLGISKYH
-673 ANLTPEDKAQIINS
+673 AHLTPEDKAQIVSS
-687 YKGVCAMIGD
+687 YQGVCAMVGD

-719 SKSACDILLLEENLS
+719 SKSACDILLLEEDLS
-734 LLRKAFDNAQK
+734 LLEKAFHNAQK

-792 SLRLKRS
+792 SLRLKRT

>member
-16 FKEVINHKELYFCC
+16 FKETINHKELHFCC
-30 TGCARVYAL
+30 AGCARVYAL

-62 QDSMSALELEQALE
+62 QDPMNILELEQALE
-76 ENNKGDFIL
+76 ENNKGELIL

-136 VQKIE
+136 IQKIE
-141 SLGYGAKIYNAKN
+141 SLGYGAKIYNAQN
-154 YALKAQKEQR
+154 YTLKAQKEQR

-179 LMFIAIAKYASYGG
+179 LMFIAIAKYASYGS
-193 ASYGGASYGGA
+193 ASYGGASYG
-204 SYGGASYGAGMDKL
+204 SGMDKL

-299 LELKAKLFANEKC
+299 LELKARLFANEKC

-340 IGSVVLVP
+340 IGSVVWVP
-348 SGAKIALDGVLLNH
+348 SGAKIALDGVLLNS

-380 VNDQILGG
+380 VNDPILGG
-388 YVNVGVPFSYQVSAD
+388 YVNVGVPFNYQVSAT

-418 SFLEKPLIESSANK
+418 SFLEKPLIESSANQ

-439 AVLFLAFISFLLWQ
+439 AVLFLAFVSFLLWQ

-532 IIYEEFDE
+532 IIHEEFDE
-540 RLLKSLLKVRE
+540 RLLKSLLKTRE
-551 HLAHS
+551 HLAHN
-556 AILKSLDSDE
+556 AILKTLGGDE
-566 VSLEKIEFFAHGL
+566 VNLEKIEFFAHGL
-579 KANYHNETLL
+579 KANYQNETLL
-589 VGSLKFLNA
+589 VGSLKFLKS
-598 MGVNI
+598 MGVDL
-603 KAKESAN
+603 KVKESAN

-628 ERLKNNAKEV
+628 ERLKANAKEV
-638 IQFLQNKG
+638 IQALQNQG

-663 AKKLGISNYH
+663 AKKLGISKYH
-673 ANLTPEDKAQIINS
+673 AHLTPEDKAQIISS
-687 YKGVCAMIGD
+687 YQGVCAMIGD

-705 KQASVSLGFEKSAL
+705 KKANVSLGFEKSAL
-719 SKSACDILLLEENLS
+719 SKSACDILLLEEDLS
-734 LLRKAFDNAQK
+734 LLEKAFHNAQK

-756 SLIYNAILIPV
+756 SLIYNAVLIPV

-775 LIASLS
+775 LMASLS
-781 MSASSLLVVLN
+781 MSGSSLLVVLN
-792 SLRLKRS
+792 SLRLKRT

>member
-1 MKCSHCQLEFKESEL
+1 MKCSHCQLEFKENEL

-76 ENNKGDFIL
+76 ENNKSDFIL

-136 VQKIE
+136 IQKIE

-179 LMFIAIAKYASYGG
+179 LMFIAIAKYASYGST
-193 ASYGGASYGGA
+193 SYGGASYG
-204 SYGGASYGAGMDKL
+204 SGMDKL

-299 LELKAKLFANEKC
+299 LELKARLFANEKC

-340 IGSVVLVP
+340 IGSVVWVP

-380 VNDQILGG
+380 VNDPILGG
-388 YVNVGVPFSYQVSAD
+388 YVNVGVPFSYQVSAN

-439 AVLFLAFISFLLWQ
+439 AVLFLAFVSFLLWQ

-540 RLLKSLLKVRE
+540 RLLKSLLKTRE
-551 HLAHS
+551 HLAHNV
-556 AILKSLDSDE
+556 ILKTLNSDE
-566 VSLEKIEFFAHGL
+566 VNLEKIEFFAHGL
-579 KANYHNETLL
+579 KANYQNETLL

-598 MGVNI
+598 MGVDI

-628 ERLKNNAKEV
+628 ERLKANAKEV
-638 IQFLQNKG
+638 IQALQNKG

-663 AKKLGISNYH
+663 AKKLGISKYH
-673 ANLTPEDKAQIINS
+673 ANLTPEDKAQIVSS

-719 SKSACDILLLEENLS
+719 SKSACDILLLEEDLS
-734 LLRKAFDNAQK
+734 LLKKAFDNAQK

-792 SLRLKRS
+792 SLRLKRT

>member
-39 LLDLNLESFYDK
+39 LTDLNLESFYDK

-76 ENNKGDFIL
+76 ENNKGEFIL

-179 LMFIAIAKYASYGG
+179 LMFIAIAKYASYGS
-193 ASYGGASYGGA
+193 ASYGGASYGT
-204 SYGGASYGAGMDKL
+204 GMDKL

-299 LELKAKLFANEKC
+299 LELKARLFANEKC

-403 FQNSRLSSLLETLKK
+403 FQNSRLSGLLETLKK

-439 AVLFLAFISFLLWQ
+439 AVLFLAFTSFLLWQ

-501 ALFLETLAKVKK
+501 ALFLETLAKVEK

-540 RLLKSLLKVRE
+540 RLLKSLLKIRE

-589 VGSLKFLNA
+589 AGSLKFLNA

-638 IQFLQNKG
+638 VQALQNKG

-663 AKKLGISNYH
+663 AKKLGISKYH
-673 ANLTPEDKAQIINS
+673 ANLTPEDKAQIISS

-719 SKSACDILLLEENLS
+719 SKSACDILLLEEDLS
-734 LLRKAFDNAQK
+734 LLKKAFDNAQK

-756 SLIYNAILIPV
+756 SLIYNAILISV

>member
-16 FKEVINHKELYFCC
+16 FKETINHKELHFCC
-30 TGCARVYAL
+30 TGCARVYVL

-76 ENNKGDFIL
+76 ENNKGELIL

-136 VQKIE
+136 IQKIE

-179 LMFIAIAKYASYGG
+179 LMFIAIAKYASYGS
-193 ASYGGASYGGA
+193 ASYGGAGYG
-204 SYGGASYGAGMDKL
+204 SGMDKL
-218 MQRNLDLVSLF
+218 MQRHLDLVSLF

-261 SFGALSAFVYSIYA
+261 SFGALSAFVYSVYA

-299 LELKAKLFANEKC
+299 LELKARLFANEKC

-340 IGSVVLVP
+340 IGSVVWVP
-348 SGAKIALDGVLLNH
+348 SGAKIALDGVLLNN

-380 VNDQILGG
+380 VNDPILGG
-388 YVNVGVPFSYQVSAD
+388 YVNVGVPFSYQVSAT

-418 SFLEKPLIESSANK
+418 SFLEKPLIESSANQ

-439 AVLFLAFISFLLWQ
+439 AVLFLAFVSFLLWQ

-465 VCISV
+465 VCVSV

-532 IIYEEFDE
+532 IIHEEFDE
-540 RLLKSLLKVRE
+540 RLLKSLLKTRE

-556 AILKSLDSDE
+556 AILKTLNGDE
-566 VSLEKIEFFAHGL
+566 VDLEKIEFFAHGL
-579 KANYHNETLL
+579 KANYQNETLL

-598 MGVNI
+598 MGVDL
-603 KAKESAN
+603 KVKESAN

-628 ERLKNNAKEV
+628 ERLKANAKEV
-638 IQFLQNKG
+638 IQALQNQG

-663 AKKLGISNYH
+663 AKKLGISKYH
-673 ANLTPEDKAQIINS
+673 AHLTPEDKAQIISS
-687 YKGVCAMIGD
+687 YQGVCAMVGD

-719 SKSACDILLLEENLS
+719 SKSACDILLLEEDLS
-734 LLRKAFDNAQK
+734 LLEKAFDNAQK

>member
-16 FKEVINHKELYFCC
+16 FKEVIHHKELYFCC
-30 TGCARVYAL
+30 AGCARVYAL

-76 ENNKGDFIL
+76 ENNKGELIL

-105 ERLKGVKKVSVN
+105 ERLSGVKKVSVN

-136 VQKIE
+136 IQKIE
-141 SLGYGAKIYNAKN
+141 SLGYGAKIYNVQN
-154 YALKAQKEQR
+154 YTLKAQKEQR

-179 LMFIAIAKYASYGG
+179 LMFIAIAKYASYGSASYG
-193 ASYGGASYGGA
+193 SASYGGASYGT
-204 SYGGASYGAGMDKL
+204 GMDKL

-261 SFGALSAFVYSIYA
+261 SFGALSAFVYSVYA

-299 LELKAKLFANEKC
+299 LELKARLFANEKC

-322 VIVVENG
+322 VIVVEKD

-340 IGSVVLVP
+340 IGSVVWVP
-348 SGAKIALDGVLLNH
+348 SGAKIALDGVLLNN

-380 VNDQILGG
+380 VNDPILGG
-388 YVNVGVPFSYQVSAD
+388 YVNVGVPFSYQVSAN
-403 FQNSRLSSLLETLKK
+403 FQNSRLSGLLETLKK

-439 AVLFLAFISFLLWQ
+439 AVLFLAFVSFLLWQ

-501 ALFLETLAKVKK
+501 VLFLETLAKVEK

-540 RLLKSLLKVRE
+540 RLLKSLLKTRE
-551 HLAHS
+551 HLAHN
-556 AILKSLDSDE
+556 AILKTLNSDE
-566 VSLEKIEFFAHGL
+566 VNLEKIEFFAHGL
-579 KANYHNETLL
+579 KANYQNETLL

-598 MGVNI
+598 MGVGI
-603 KAKESAN
+603 KTKESAN

-628 ERLKNNAKEV
+628 ERLKANAKEV
-638 IQFLQNKG
+638 IQALQNQG

-663 AKKLGISNYH
+663 AKKLGISKYH
-673 ANLTPEDKAQIINS
+673 AHLTPEDKAQIVSS
-687 YKGVCAMIGD
+687 YQGVCAMIGD

-719 SKSACDILLLEENLS
+719 SKSACDILLLEEDLS
-734 LLRKAFDNAQK
+734 LLEKAFDNAQK

>member
-1 MKCSHCQLEFKESEL
+1 MRIKKMKCSHCQLEFKESDL
-16 FKEVINHKELYFCC
+16 FKETINHKELHFCC

-124 IVFDKSLNPKEI
+124 IVFEKSLDPKEI
-136 VQKIE
+136 IQKIE
-141 SLGYGAKIYNAKN
+141 SLGYGAKIYNAQN
-154 YALKAQKEQR
+154 YTLKAQKEQR

-179 LMFIAIAKYASYGG
+179 LMFIAIAKYASYG
-193 ASYGGASYGGA
+193 S
-204 SYGGASYGAGMDKL
+204 ASYGAASYSSGMDKL

-261 SFGALSAFVYSIYA
+261 SFGALSAFVYSLYA

-299 LELKAKLFANEKC
+299 LELKARLFANEKC

-322 VIVVENG
+322 VIVVEKD

-340 IGSVVLVP
+340 IGSVVWVP
-348 SGAKIALDGVLLNH
+348 SGAKIALDGVLLNN

-380 VNDQILGG
+380 VNDPILGG
-388 YVNVGVPFSYQVSAD
+388 YVNVGVPFSYQVSAN

-418 SFLEKPLIESSANK
+418 SFLEKPLIESSANQ

-439 AVLFLAFISFLLWQ
+439 AVLFLAFVSFLLWQ

-540 RLLKSLLKVRE
+540 RLLKSLLKTRE
-551 HLAHS
+551 HLAHN
-556 AILKSLDSDE
+556 AILKSLHGDE
-566 VSLEKIEFFAHGL
+566 VDLEKIEFFAHGL
-579 KANYHNETLL
+579 KASYQNKTLL
-589 VGSLKFLNA
+589 VGSLKFLKS
-598 MGVNI
+598 MGVDL
-603 KAKESAN
+603 KVEESAN

-628 ERLKNNAKEV
+628 ERLKANAKEV
-638 IQFLQNKG
+638 IQALQNKG

-663 AKKLGISNYH
+663 AKKLGISKYH
-673 ANLTPEDKAQIINS
+673 AHLTPEDKAQIISS
-687 YKGVCAMIGD
+687 YQGVCAMVGD

-719 SKSACDILLLEENLS
+719 SKSACDILLLEEDLS
-734 LLRKAFDNAQK
+734 LLEKAFHNAQK

>member
-16 FKEVINHKELYFCC
+16 FKETINHKELHFCC
-30 TGCARVYAL
+30 AGCARVYAL

-76 ENNKGDFIL
+76 ENNKSDFIL

-105 ERLKGVKKVSVN
+105 ERLNGVKKVSVN

-136 VQKIE
+136 IQKIE

-154 YALKAQKEQR
+154 YTLKAQKEQR

-179 LMFIAIAKYASYGG
+179 LMFIAIAKYASYGSASYG
-193 ASYGGASYGGA
+193 TASYGG
-204 SYGGASYGAGMDKL
+204 GMDKL

-299 LELKAKLFANEKC
+299 LELKARLFANEKC

-322 VIVVENG
+322 VIVVESG
-329 KQIEKHPKDVA
+329 KQTEKHPKDVA
-340 IGSVVLVP
+340 IGSVVWVP
-348 SGAKIALDGVLLNH
+348 SGAKIALDGVLLNS

-380 VNDQILGG
+380 VNDPVLGG

-439 AVLFLAFISFLLWQ
+439 AVLFLAFVSFLLWQ

-540 RLLKSLLKVRE
+540 RLLKSLLKTRE

-556 AILKSLDSDE
+556 AILKTLDGDE

-579 KANYHNETLL
+579 KANYQNETLL
-589 VGSLKFLNA
+589 VGSLKFLKS
-598 MGVNI
+598 MGVDL
-603 KAKESAN
+603 KVKESAN

-615 AKNKTLCALFILE
+615 AKNKTLYALFILE
-628 ERLKNNAKEV
+628 ERLKTNAKEV
-638 IQFLQNKG
+638 IQALQNQG

-663 AKKLGISNYH
+663 TKKLGISKYH
-673 ANLTPEDKAQIINS
+673 AHLTPEDKAQIIRS
-687 YKGVCAMIGD
+687 YQGVCAMIGD

-719 SKSACDILLLEENLS
+719 SKSACDILLLEEDLS
-734 LLRKAFDNAQK
+734 LLEKAFHNAQK

-792 SLRLKRS
+792 SLRLKRT

>member
-16 FKEVINHKELYFCC
+16 FKEVIHHKELHFCC
-30 TGCARVYAL
+30 AGCARVYAL
-39 LLDLNLESFYDK
+39 LTDLNLESFYDK

-124 IVFDKSLNPKEI
+124 IVFDRSLNSKEI
-136 VQKIE
+136 IQKIE
-141 SLGYGAKIYNAKN
+141 SLGYGAKIYNAQN
-154 YALKAQKEQR
+154 YTLKAQKEQR

-179 LMFIAIAKYASYGG
+179 LMFIAIAKYASYGS
-193 ASYGGASYGGA
+193 ASYGVASYG
-204 SYGGASYGAGMDKL
+204 SGMDKL
-218 MQRNLDLVSLF
+218 MQRNLDLVSLL

-261 SFGALSAFVYSIYA
+261 SFGALSAFVYSLYA

-299 LELKAKLFANEKC
+299 LELKARLFANEKC

-340 IGSVVLVP
+340 IGSVVWVP
-348 SGAKIALDGVLLNH
+348 SGAKIALDGVLLNS

-380 VNDQILGG
+380 VNDPILGG
-388 YVNVGVPFSYQVSAD
+388 YVNVGVPFSYQVGAT

-418 SFLEKPLIESSANK
+418 SFLEKPLIESSANQ

-439 AVLFLAFISFLLWQ
+439 AVLFLAFVSFLLWQ

-540 RLLKSLLKVRE
+540 RLLKSLLKTRE
-551 HLAHS
+551 HLAHN
-556 AILKSLDSDE
+556 AILKSLHGDE
-566 VSLEKIEFFAHGL
+566 VDLEKIEFFAHGL
-579 KANYHNETLL
+579 KANYQNETLL
-589 VGSLKFLNA
+589 VGSLKFLKS
-598 MGVNI
+598 MGVDL
-603 KAKESAN
+603 KVEESAN

-628 ERLKNNAKEV
+628 ERLKANAKEV
-638 IQFLQNKG
+638 IQALQNKG

-663 AKKLGISNYH
+663 AKKLGISKYH
-673 ANLTPEDKAQIINS
+673 AHLTPEDKAQIISS
-687 YKGVCAMIGD
+687 YKGVCAMVGD

-705 KQASVSLGFEKSAL
+705 KKASVSLGFEKSAL
-719 SKSACDILLLEENLS
+719 SKSACDILLLEEDLS
-734 LLRKAFDNAQK
+734 LLEKAFHNAQK

>member
-16 FKEVINHKELYFCC
+16 FKETINHKELHFCC

-51 LNDSTLAPVTP
+51 LGDSTLAPVAHHNP
-62 QDSMSALELEQALE
+62 MHALELEQALE
-76 ENNKGDFIL
+76 ENDKGEFIL

-124 IVFDKSLNPKEI
+124 IVFEKSLNPKEI

-154 YALKAQKEQR
+154 YTLKVQKEQR

-179 LMFIAIAKYASYGG
+179 LMFIAIAKYASYGN
-193 ASYGGASYGGA
+193 
-204 SYGGASYGAGMDKL
+204 GMDKL

-253 VLGMDLSV
+253 VFGMDLSV

-299 LELKAKLFANEKC
+299 LELKARLFANEKC
-312 LALESHEIHS
+312 LTLESHEIHS
-322 VIVVENG
+322 VIVLENN
-329 KQIEKHPKDVA
+329 KQVEKHPKDVA
-340 IGSVVLVP
+340 IGSIIWVP
-348 SGAKIALDGVLLNH
+348 SGAKIALDGVLLNN

-380 VNDQILGG
+380 VNDKILGG
-388 YVNVGVPFSYQVSAD
+388 YVNVGTPFSYQVSAD

-439 AVLFLAFISFLLWQ
+439 AVLFLAFVSLILWQ
-453 FGLGGNFEKALM
+453 FGLGANFEKALM

-532 IIYEEFDE
+532 IVYEHFDE
-540 RLLKSLLKVRE
+540 RLLKSLLKARE

-556 AILKSLDSDE
+556 AILKSLDGGE

-579 KANYHNETLL
+579 KASYQNETLL
-589 VGSLKFLNA
+589 VGSLKFLNS
-598 MGVNI
+598 MGVSVEV
-603 KAKESAN
+603 KESAN

-615 AKNKTLCALFILE
+615 AKNTTLCALFILE

-638 IQFLQNKG
+638 IQALQLKG

-663 AKKLGISNYH
+663 AKKLGISKYS
-673 ANLTPEDKAQIINS
+673 ANLTPEDKAQIISS
-687 YKGVCAMIGD
+687 YQGVCAMIGD

-719 SKSACDILLLEENLS
+719 SKSACDILLLEEDLS
-734 LLRKAFDNAQK
+734 LLEKALHNAQK

-781 MSASSLLVVLN
+781 MSISSLLVVLN

>member
-62 QDSMSALELEQALE
+62 QDPMNILELEQALE
-76 ENNKGDFIL
+76 ENNKSELIL

-105 ERLKGVKKVSVN
+105 ERLSGVKKVSVN

-136 VQKIE
+136 IQKIE

-154 YALKAQKEQR
+154 YTLKAQKEQR

-179 LMFIAIAKYASYGG
+179 LMFIAIAKYASYG
-193 ASYGGASYGGA
+193 SA

-261 SFGALSAFVYSIYA
+261 SFGALSAFVYSLYA

-299 LELKAKLFANEKC
+299 LELKARLFANEKC

-322 VIVVENG
+322 VIIVENG

-340 IGSVVLVP
+340 IGSVVWVP

-380 VNDQILGG
+380 VNDPILGG
-388 YVNVGVPFSYQVSAD
+388 YVNVGVPFSYQVSAN

-418 SFLEKPLIESSANK
+418 SFLEKPLIESSANQ

-439 AVLFLAFISFLLWQ
+439 AVLFLAFVSFLLWQ

-540 RLLKSLLKVRE
+540 RLLKSLLKTRE
-551 HLAHS
+551 HLAHN
-556 AILKSLDSDE
+556 AILKTLNGDE
-566 VSLEKIEFFAHGL
+566 VNLEQIEFFAHGL
-579 KANYHNETLL
+579 KASYHNETLL

-603 KAKESAN
+603 KTKESAN

-628 ERLKNNAKEV
+628 ERLKANAKEV
-638 IQFLQNKG
+638 IQALQNKG

-663 AKKLGISNYH
+663 AKKLGISKYH
-673 ANLTPEDKAQIINS
+673 ANLTPEDKAQIVSS

-719 SKSACDILLLEENLS
+719 SKSACDILLLEEDLS
-734 LLRKAFDNAQK
+734 LLEKAFHNAQK

-781 MSASSLLVVLN
+781 MSTSSLLVVLN

>member
-51 LNDSTLAPVTP
+51 LNDSTLAPVTL

-76 ENNKGDFIL
+76 ENNKSDFIL

-179 LMFIAIAKYASYGG
+179 LMFIAIAKYASYG
-193 ASYGGASYGGA
+193 SA

-299 LELKAKLFANEKC
+299 LELKARLFANEKC

-348 SGAKIALDGVLLNH
+348 SGAKIALDGVLLDH

-540 RLLKSLLKVRE
+540 RLLKSLLKTRE

-556 AILKSLDSDE
+556 AILKSLDNDE
-566 VSLEKIEFFAHGL
+566 VHLEKIEFFAHGL

-603 KAKESAN
+603 RAKESAN

-638 IQFLQNKG
+638 IQALQNKG

-663 AKKLGISNYH
+663 AKKLGISNYC
-673 ANLTPEDKAQIINS
+673 ANLTPEDKAQTISS

-705 KQASVSLGFEKSAL
+705 KQASVSLGFEKSTL
-719 SKSACDILLLEENLS
+719 SKSACDILLLEEDLS
-734 LLRKAFDNAQK
+734 LLKKAFDNAQK

-756 SLIYNAILIPV
+756 SLIYNAIFIPV